1 MTEKYYSYIQIDEQV
16 YQNVNEQMI
25 VFAQK
30 KLGNNYYSLG
40 DYSRSKHSHFL
51 EVYGDEFFAACPK
64 LKEYLDSQNLTLHL
78 STLISATEIHAHID
92 YTSEWHDTY
101 KLPNGEFPKLVLLW
115 PIHNCEHS
123 EGFHY
128 RFKDDYDGHVILGK
142 SKTHV
147 YRYSDLVQ
155 ITDASYKFKPNHLII
170 IRTDVPHAVKHYDEK
185 PRIVA
190 ALRFKEDPWNL
201 I

>member
-1 MTEKYYSYIQIDEQV
+1 MK
-16 YQNVNEQMI
+16 
-25 VFAQK
+25 
-30 KLGNNYYSLG
+30 NNYYAYVPIDEHVYQTVNQEMILFAQEKLG
-40 DYSRSKHSHFL
+40 DNYYNLSNHSRSKHSHFL
-51 EVYGDEFFAACPK
+51 EVYGDEFFAECPL
-64 LKEYLDSQNLTLHL
+64 LKEWLDSQKLELHL
-78 STLISATEIHAHID
+78 STLIAATEIHAHID

-115 PIHNCEHS
+115 PIHNYENS

-128 RFKDDYDGHVILGK
+128 RFKDDYDGYVILGK

-155 ITDASYKFKPNHLII
+155 ITDASYKFKPNHLIV
-170 IRTDVPHAVKHYDEK
+170 IRADVPHAVKHYDTK

-190 ALRFKEDPWNL
+190 ALRFKEDPWHL
-201 I
+201 M